1 MCNDPALQVSTNFYN
16 WGCEVLRNLSY
27 VEDLS
32 VLDDIDLGEQ
42 GREVYSKI
50 SLVAK
55 EEKSSWQAYATSVY
69 FRVSQSWVKKLNVN
83 GQLGGEL
90 LQSYDTTRRNVENKA
105 NHKHFFA
112 IGILARYPDIDDYS
126 ICQAVDYP
134 NILLQHGFLEA
145 IQSIHPSLRQD
156 LTYAFIYCVAP

>member
-1 MCNDPALQVSTNFYN
+1 MCNDQALQVSTNFYN

-42 GREVYSKI
+42 GREVYSKL

-69 FRVSQSWVKKLNVN
+69 FRVSQSWVKKLNVD
-83 GQLGGEL
+83 GHLEGEL
-90 LQSYDTTRRNVENKA
+90 QQNYDISRRNVENKG

-112 IGILARYPDIDDYS
+112 IGILARYPDIDDNS
-126 ICQAVDYP
+126 ICQAVEYP
-134 NILLQHGFLEA
+134 NILLQDGFLEA
-145 IQSIHPSLRQD
+145 I
-156 LTYAFIYCVAP
+156 